1 MYTVVNTFAKVL
13 FWGFFIFLEE
23 VSVKGCCSIFLKI
36 IYIHTQ
42 THSDLLMILPLQL
55 EI

>member
-23 VSVKGCCSIFLKI
+23 VSVKGCSSIFKKS
-36 IYIHTQ
+36 YIHTQ
-42 THSDLLMILPLQL
+42 THIVTC
-55 EI
+55 